1 MIPPGRNTLCSC
13 GSGSRYKDCCGRL
26 PNTVPA
32 GEDIAATVARRM
44 NDALAAQRAGDLH
57 RAERIYREVVA
68 MAPDVPDAL
77 HMLGVLRFDQGDCKE
92 AAQLI
97 LQALDLTAWRFPT
110 FRYNLGLVIA
120 RAYGEQSERDRDTV
134 IRRLSRTSDRENGAT
149 NAGQPTV
156 AVVVPCYNHA
166 RFVKRALESVFSQ
179 TYRQIELV
187 VVDDGSTDGSTE
199 IARRTLA
206 DSPFPCQ
213 FVARENQGATATINE
228 GIGLSSAPFIN
239 VLNSDDWFSDDRI
252 ALMVGRVAAR
262 GAQWGFSQT
271 AYVDDRDRPL
281 DPRLDKRAGTLSAVA
296 AAASGQATVG
306 FSFLGGNA
314 AISSGN
320 LFFSRALFQRIGPFG
335 SLRYNHDWEFTLRAV
350 RAAEP
355 EYVPAPTYHYRLHDS
370 NTISG
375 AISDGGMTEANIMLT
390 EFFRWASSEQAGAN
404 PLAPT
409 MRTWGMYFV
418 CSCLNNG
425 WAGLFERE
433 ELRRLALEIGVS
445 GADGDQCAVDRRT

>member
-1 MIPPGRNTLCSC
+1 
-13 GSGSRYKDCCGRL
+13 
-26 PNTVPA
+26 
-32 GEDIAATVARRM
+32 M
-44 NDALAAQRAGDLH
+44 NDALAAQASKDLQQ
-57 RAERIYREVVA
+57 AERIYREVVA

-77 HMLGVLRFDQGDCKE
+77 HMLGVLRFEQGDCKE

-97 LQALDLTAWRFPT
+97 LQALDLTGWRFPT

-134 IRRLSRTSDRENGAT
+134 IRRTSRTSGRENGAT

-166 RFVKRALESVFSQ
+166 RFVKRAIESVFSQ

-187 VVDDGSTDGSTE
+187 VIDDGSTDGSTE

-213 FVARENQGATATINE
+213 FVARDNQGATATINE
-228 GIGLSSAPFIN
+228 GISLSSAPFIN

-252 ALMVGRVAAR
+252 ALMVVQVAAS
-262 GAQWGFSQT
+262 GAQWGFSET

-296 AAASGQATVG
+296 GAASSHATVG

-320 LFFSRALFQRIGPFG
+320 LFFSRALFQRIGPFS
-335 SLRYNHDWEFTLRAV
+335 SLRYNHDWEFSLRAV
-350 RAAEP
+350 RVAEP
-355 EYVPAPTYHYRLHDS
+355 EFVPAPTYYYRLHDS
-370 NTISG
+370 NTIIG
-375 AISDGGMTEANIMLT
+375 AISDGGMAEANIMLT
-390 EFFRWASSEQAGAN
+390 EFFRWASSEQASAN

-425 WAGLFERE
+425 WAGLFEPE
-433 ELRRLALEIGVS
+433 ELRRLALEIAVS
-445 GADGDQCAVDRRT
+445 GVDGDQCAVDRRT

>member
-1 MIPPGRNTLCSC
+1 MDVSEKIS
-13 GSGSRYKDCCGRL
+13 
-26 PNTVPA
+26 
-32 GEDIAATVARRM
+32 RRM
-44 NDALAAQRAGDLH
+44 NDALAAQASKDLQQ
-57 RAERIYREVVA
+57 AERIYREVVA

-77 HMLGVLRFDQGDCKE
+77 HMLGVLRFEQGDCKE

-134 IRRLSRTSDRENGAT
+134 IRRTPRTSGRENGAT

-166 RFVKRALESVFSQ
+166 RFVKRAIESVFSQ

-213 FVARENQGATATINE
+213 FVARDNQGATATINE
-228 GIGLSSAPFIN
+228 GISLSSAPFIN

-252 ALMVGRVAAR
+252 ALMVGHVAAS
-262 GAQWGFSQT
+262 GAQWGFSET

-296 AAASGQATVG
+296 GAASSHATVG

-320 LFFSRALFQRIGPFG
+320 LFFSRAMFQRIGPFS
-335 SLRYNHDWEFTLRAV
+335 SLRYNHDWEFSLRAV
-350 RAAEP
+350 RVAEP
-355 EYVPAPTYHYRLHDS
+355 KFVPAPTYYYRLHDS

-390 EFFRWASSEQAGAN
+390 EFFRWASNQQASVN

-425 WAGLFERE
+425 WAGLFEQE

-445 GADGDQCAVDRRT
+445 GVDRDQCAVDRRT

>member
-1 MIPPGRNTLCSC
+1 
-13 GSGSRYKDCCGRL
+13 
-26 PNTVPA
+26 VVAA
-32 GEDIAATVARRM
+32 GEDTATAVARRM
-44 NDALAAQRAGDLH
+44 NSALAAQQSGDLH

-77 HMLGVLRFDQGDCKE
+77 HMLGVLRLNQGDCKE

-120 RAYGEQSERDRDTV
+120 RAYAEQANRDRDMV
-134 IRRLSRTSDRENGAT
+134 IQRSVGASGRQISAVT
-149 NAGQPTV
+149 AGRPPV

-166 RFVKRALESVFSQ
+166 RFVKRAIESVFAQ

-187 VVDDGSTDGSTE
+187 VIDDGSTDASAE

-206 DSPFPCQ
+206 DSPFPCR
-213 FVARENQGATATINE
+213 FVARENRGATATINE
-228 GIGLSSAPFIN
+228 AIGLSSAPFIN
-239 VLNSDDWFSDDRI
+239 ILNSDDWFSDDRI
-252 ALMVGRVAAR
+252 ALMVEHVAASD
-262 GAQWGFSQT
+262 AHWGFSQT
-271 AYVDDRDRPL
+271 AYVDDRDHPI

-296 AAASGQATVG
+296 GAAADRATVG
-306 FSFLGGNA
+306 FSFLGGNP

-320 LFFSRALFQRIGPFG
+320 LFFSRALFQRIGPFS
-335 SLRYNHDWEFTLRAV
+335 SLRYNHDWEFSLRAV
-350 RAAEP
+350 RVAEP
-355 EYVPAPTYHYRLHDS
+355 EFVPAPTYYYRLHDS

-375 AISDGGMTEANIMLT
+375 AISDGGMSEANRMLT
-390 EFFRWASSEQAGAN
+390 EFFRWASSEQASAN

-409 MRTWGMYFV
+409 MGTWGMYFV

-425 WAGLFERE
+425 WAGLFEAE
-433 ELRRLALEIGVS
+433 ELRRLALEIGAG
-445 GADGDQCAVDRRT
+445 GADGDHRALDRRT

>member
-1 MIPPGRNTLCSC
+1 
-13 GSGSRYKDCCGRL
+13 
-26 PNTVPA
+26 
-32 GEDIAATVARRM
+32 M
-44 NDALAAQRAGDLH
+44 NDALAAQASKDLPQ
-57 RAERIYREVVA
+57 AERIYREVVA

-77 HMLGVLRFDQGDCKE
+77 HMLGVLRFEQGDCKE

-97 LQALDLTAWRFPT
+97 LQALDLTGWRFPT

-120 RAYGEQSERDRDTV
+120 RAYGEQADRDRDTV
-134 IRRLSRTSDRENGAT
+134 IRHSSRAPCPENSST
-149 NAGQPTV
+149 NVARPTV

-166 RFVKRALESVFSQ
+166 RFVTHAIESVFSQ
-179 TYRQIELV
+179 TYRQIELFV
-187 VVDDGSTDGSTE
+187 IDDGSTDGSTE
-199 IARRTLA
+199 IVRRALA
-206 DSPFPCQ
+206 DSPFPCR
-213 FVARENQGATATINE
+213 FVARENRGATATINE
-228 GIGLSSAPFIN
+228 AIGLSSAPFVN

-252 ALMVGRVAAR
+252 ALMVEYVAAS
-262 GAQWGFSQT
+262 GAHWGFSET
-271 AYVDDRDRPL
+271 AYVDDRDRPV

-296 AAASGQATVG
+296 GAASGHATVG

-320 LFFSRALFQRIGPFG
+320 LFFSRDLFRRIGPFG
-335 SLRYNHDWEFTLRAV
+335 SLRYNHDWEFALRAV

-355 EYVPAPTYHYRLHDS
+355 KFVPAPTYYYRLHDS

-375 AISDGGMTEANIMLT
+375 AIGDGGMNEANIMLT
-390 EFFRWASSEQAGAN
+390 EFFRWASNEQASAN

-425 WAGLFERE
+425 WAGLFEAE
-433 ELRRLALEIGVS
+433 ELRRLALEIAIS
-445 GADGDQCAVDRRT
+445 GADDDHVAVDRRT

>member
-1 MIPPGRNTLCSC
+1 
-13 GSGSRYKDCCGRL
+13 
-26 PNTVPA
+26 
-32 GEDIAATVARRM
+32 M
-44 NDALAAQRAGDLH
+44 NDALAAQASKDLQQ
-57 RAERIYREVVA
+57 AERIYREVVA
-68 MAPDVPDAL
+68 MAPDLPDAL
-77 HMLGVLRFDQGDCKE
+77 HMLGVLRFEQGDCKE

-97 LQALDLTAWRFPT
+97 LQALDLTGWRFPT

-120 RAYGEQSERDRDTV
+120 RAYGEHADRDRDTV
-134 IRRLSRTSDRENGAT
+134 IRSSSRAPGPENSPT
-149 NAGQPTV
+149 NAARPMV

-166 RFVKRALESVFSQ
+166 RFVTRAIESVFSQ

-187 VVDDGSTDGSTE
+187 VIDDGSTDGSTE
-199 IARRTLA
+199 IVRRALA
-206 DSPFPCQ
+206 DSPFSCR
-213 FVARENQGATATINE
+213 FVARENRGATATINE
-228 GIGLSSAPFIN
+228 AISLSSAPFIN

-252 ALMVGRVAAR
+252 TLMVEYVVAS
-262 GAQWGFSQT
+262 GAHWGFSET

-296 AAASGQATVG
+296 GAASVHATVG

-320 LFFSRALFQRIGPFG
+320 LFFSRDLFQRIGPFG
-335 SLRYNHDWEFTLRAV
+335 SLRYNHDWEFALRAV

-355 EYVPAPTYHYRLHDS
+355 KFVPAPTYYYRLHDS

-375 AISDGGMTEANIMLT
+375 AIGDGGMNEANIMLT
-390 EFFRWASSEQAGAN
+390 EFFRWASSEQASVN

-409 MRTWGMYFV
+409 IRTWGMYFV

-425 WAGLFERE
+425 WAGLFEAE
-433 ELRRLALEIGVS
+433 ELRRLALEIAIS
-445 GADGDQCAVDRRT
+445 GTDGDRVVVDRRT